1 MAEAGFELRW
11 KGRRPGQHS
20 PSWPAGLRLVPCRCD
35 CAGAGPG
42 GTGPG
47 GASAPSPPLCGRTP
61 FPPHSLCL
69 LPKATV
75 RLRRRCLA
83 SPPPCSARARC
94 GCGVWRCGAPLGAQA
109 PQATRKGE
117 CSPPAGGEEGS
128 PQEPA
133 GVLLGLPTTTR
144 ENCQFLWPQA
154 LPGQQWAVCG
164 CLSVG
169 TCLLCSN
176 RGTPLP
182 PIYSHL
188 DDGCYHCFVFND

>member
-1 MAEAGFELRW
+1 MAEKGFELCW
-11 KGRRPGQHS
+11 KGGRPEQHS

-47 GASAPSPPLCGRTP
+47 GASVREPAPLWEDPPPPSPS
-61 FPPHSLCL
+61 HSLCL

-75 RLRRRCLA
+75 RVSGAWPPLRHA
-83 SPPPCSARARC
+83 PPGRAAVAGSGTAGLPWAPKFHRPPGRVSAHRLQ
-94 GCGVWRCGAPLGAQA
+94 VWKRGQLSA
-109 PQATRKGE
+109 
-117 CSPPAGGEEGS
+117 

-169 TCLLCSN
+169 TCLLCWNS
-176 RGTPLP
+176 
-182 PIYSHL
+182 
-188 DDGCYHCFVFND
+188 